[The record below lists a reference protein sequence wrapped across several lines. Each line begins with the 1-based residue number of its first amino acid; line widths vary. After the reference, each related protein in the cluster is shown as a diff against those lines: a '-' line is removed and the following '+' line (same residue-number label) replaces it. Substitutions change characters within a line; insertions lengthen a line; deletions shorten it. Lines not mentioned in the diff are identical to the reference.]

1 MNIYNSNILHLC
13 DKQGISITEFEN
25 IIYIPK
31 VRIMEPTPEELVRI
45 ATYFNLSLD
54 ILVLKDLKQLHKIN
68 KDIVKLIILD
78 VDGTMTDGGMY
89 FTENGD
95 QIKRY
100 NAKDGLA
107 IKRFIKNGIQFG
119 IISHGKK
126 LGVVKDR
133 AELLGIQHVY
143 VGDQSKLEILNEWLG
158 NLGFSLEEVVYV
170 GDDINDMDI
179 VEAVGI
185 SACPADAVEEI
196 KKNVDIV
203 LRKDGGQGCIRE
215 LLDEWLS

>member
-13 DKQGISITEFEN
+13 DQQEISITEFEN

-31 VRIMEPTPEELVRI
+31 VRIMDPTPDELVRI
-45 ATYFNLSLD
+45 ANYFNLPLD
-54 ILVLKDLKQLHKIN
+54 VIVLKDLKQLHRIN
-68 KDIVKLIILD
+68 KDAVRFVILD

-107 IKRFIKNGIQFG
+107 IKKMIKNGVRCG

-126 LGVVKDR
+126 LKVVQDR
-133 AELLGIQHVY
+133 ADLLGIQHVY
-143 VGDQSKLEILNEWLG
+143 VGDRPKLDVLNEWLTEL
-158 NLGFSLEEVVYV
+158 NVSMDEVVYV
-170 GDDINDMDI
+170 GDDVNDIDI
-179 VEAVGI
+179 IEAVGI
-185 SACPADAVEEI
+185 SACPADAVNDI
-196 KKNVDIV
+196 KKSVDIV
-203 LRKDGGQGCIRE
+203 LRKNGGQGCIRE
-215 LLDEWLS
+215 LVDEWLS

>member
-13 DKQGISITEFEN
+13 EKEGISITEFEN

-31 VRIMEPTPEELVRI
+31 VRIIDPTPNELVRI
-45 ATYFNLSLD
+45 ADYFNLPLD
-54 ILVLKDLKQLHKIN
+54 VIVLKDLKQTQKFDKN
-68 KDIVKLIILD
+68 SFKMIILD

-107 IKRFIKNGIQFG
+107 IKRLVANGIIFG

-126 LGVVKDR
+126 LKVVQDR
-133 AELLGIQHVY
+133 ADLLGIQKVY
-143 VGDQSKLEILNEWLG
+143 VGSEPKLGILNSWLTEFDIK
-158 NLGFSLEEVVYV
+158 LSEVVYV
-170 GDDINDMDI
+170 GDDLNDLDI
-179 VEAVGI
+179 LEAVGM
-185 SACPADAVEEI
+185 SACPSDAVSDI
-196 KKNVDIV
+196 KKKADIV
-203 LRKDGGQGCIRE
+203 LRKAGGQACIRE
-215 LLDEWLS
+215 LVDEWLT

>member
-1 MNIYNSNILHLC
+1 MNVYNANLQLLLE
-13 DKQGISITEFEN
+13 KKNISITEFEK

-31 VRIMEPTPEELVRI
+31 VRILEPAPEELIRI
-45 ATYFNLSLD
+45 AAYFDLPIDVL
-54 ILVLKDLKQLHKIN
+54 LLKDMRAHA
-68 KDIVKLIILD
+68 KLAESDFKLLILD

-107 IKRFIKNGIQFG
+107 IKRKIKEGMQIG

-133 AELLGIQHVY
+133 AELLGIQKVY
-143 VGDQSKLEILNEWLG
+143 VGSDSKLEILNGWLKEL
-158 NLGFSLEEVVYV
+158 NIQLSEVIYI
-170 GDDINDMDI
+170 GDDINDNDI
-179 VEAVGI
+179 IEAVGL
-185 SACPADAVEEI
+185 SACPADAVNEI
-196 KKNVDIV
+196 KHKVDII
-203 LRKDGGQGCIRE
+203 LNKNGGQGCIRE
-215 LLDEWLS
+215 LIDEWLS

>member
-13 DKQGISITEFEN
+13 EKEGISITEFEN

-31 VRIMEPTPEELVRI
+31 VRIIDPTPTELVRI
-45 ATYFNLSLD
+45 ANYFNLPLD
-54 ILVLKDLKQLHKIN
+54 VIVLKDLKQTQKFD
-68 KDIVKLIILD
+68 KSTFKMIILD

-107 IKRFIKNGIQFG
+107 IKRLVSNGIIFG

-126 LGVVKDR
+126 LKVVQDR
-133 AELLGIQHVY
+133 ADLLGIQKVY
-143 VGDQSKLEILNEWLG
+143 VGSEAKLGILNSWLTEFDIK
-158 NLGFSLEEVVYV
+158 LSEVVYV
-170 GDDINDMDI
+170 GDDLNDLDI
-179 VEAVGI
+179 LEAVGM
-185 SACPADAVEEI
+185 SACPSDAVAEI
-196 KKNVDIV
+196 KKKADIV
-203 LRKDGGQGCIRE
+203 LRKAGGQACIRE
-215 LLDEWLS
+215 LVDEWLT